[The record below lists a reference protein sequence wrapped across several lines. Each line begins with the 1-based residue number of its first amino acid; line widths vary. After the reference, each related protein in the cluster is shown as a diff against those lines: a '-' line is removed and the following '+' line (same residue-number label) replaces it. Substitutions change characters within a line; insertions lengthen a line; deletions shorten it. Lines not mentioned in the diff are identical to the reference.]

1 MEGSFKMV
9 NAQIGNE
16 GSNGGE
22 KEMVMNSNGFHLSPP
37 TDHTENRK
45 SNGGVA
51 GGGGGNSI
59 QLVETFYVTSK
70 KNTVYYVKLTEKGL
84 TLRKETNITAKEQTI
99 LLQDII
105 GCRCLR
111 SKRKRK
117 NNSSCTCAALPGAG
131 PAELKVVDENSVD
144 LDESDVSVYLYI
156 YAYIL
161 EKNGHRERTTITL
174 RFRSFDNY
182 EQNNDEAQKWRS
194 AIKYLITCDPN
205 AQQQQQ
211 HNDQY
216 SYQAKHNGGIAYSS
230 NNKTISPPV
239 NVTPPANS
247 VPVPPPVSSP
257 FQAYVP
263 KDMRKVLILLNPKS
277 GSGKA
282 RETFQ
287 KYVAPVFTEAE
298 VPYELQVTKYANF
311 AREFARRCTIHEW
324 RSIVVVGGD
333 GIYYEVINGLFE
345 RADWEHAV
353 QAIPIGIIPCGS
365 GNGLAR
371 AIAHA
376 YR

>member
-1 MEGSFKMV
+1 MEGSYKM
-9 NAQIGNE
+9 IGARIANDS
-16 GSNGGE
+16 GSIG
-22 KEMVMNSNGFHLSPP
+22 KEMANTNGLHSPERAGM
-37 TDHTENRK
+37 DYAENRK
-45 SNGGVA
+45 IKNGSDGHR
-51 GGGGGNSI
+51 I

-84 TLRKETNITAKEQTI
+84 TLRKETNVSAKEQTI

-117 NNSSCTCAALPGAG
+117 TNSTCTCAALPG
-131 PAELKVVDENSVD
+131 PTELKVVEENSLD

-194 AIKYLITCDPN
+194 AIKYLLHSDPN
-205 AQQQQQ
+205 SVDAAD
-211 HNDQY
+211 NPCR
-216 SYQAKHNGGIAYSS
+216 AKRFTCNASS
-230 NNKTISPPV
+230 TISPPV

-247 VPVPPPVSSP
+247 VPVPPVSP
-257 FQAYVP
+257 FQVYIP

-287 KYVAPVFTEAE
+287 KYVAPVFSEAE
-298 VPYELQVTKYANF
+298 VPYELQVTKHANF

-324 RSIVVVGGD
+324 RWIVVVGGD

-345 RADWEHAV
+345 RADWEHAI